1 MVLDGDCARAWICS
15 FVAAFRAHSAELDDL
30 DRRTGDGDFASNLL
44 PAIDRAADVSDGL
57 APAAEFAAFGRLFMA
72 AGGTSGP
79 LFGVWFRE
87 LGRAGGEAAA
97 FDLEALAAGVR
108 AGVEAVKRLGGAEPG
123 DKTMV
128 DAMEPAATALEGARD
143 RGESLSAA
151 LAAAAV
157 AARAGAE
164 ATAQLLA
171 RRGRASYV
179 GEAARGVCDPGAV
192 AVALFFEA
200 HSVLDERA
208 AAETHTR

>member
-1 MVLDGDCARAWICS
+1 VVLDGDGARAWIGA
-15 FVAAFRAHSAELDDL
+15 FVAAFREQSTELDEL
-30 DRRTGDGDFASNLL
+30 DRRTGDGDFATNLL
-44 PAIDRAADVSDGL
+44 PAIDRAADDAEL

-87 LGRAGGEAAA
+87 LGRAGGDAAA
-97 FDLEALAAGVR
+97 FDLETLAAGVR
-108 AGVEAVKRLGGAEPG
+108 AGVEAVKRLGGAKPG

-128 DAMEPAATALEGARD
+128 DAMEPAAEALDGAHD
-143 RGESLSAA
+143 RGESLSVA
-151 LAAAAV
+151 LDAAAV
-157 AARAGAE
+157 AARSGAE
-164 ATAQLLA
+164 ATAELLA

-200 HSVLDERA
+200 HPA
-208 AAETHTR
+208 APEDAATDSHA